1 MKDTRLNI
9 RISKE
14 MKEELKGKAEEY
26 GLSIS
31 AYIMLL
37 LKKGKI
43 QG

>member
-1 MKDTRLNI
+1 MKTEQINI

-14 MKEELKGKAEEY
+14 MKELLKTKAEEH
-26 GLSIS
+26 GLGMS

>member
-9 RISKE
+9 RLTQE
-14 MKEELKGKAEEY
+14 MKDELKEKAEEY
-26 GLSIS
+26 GLTMS

-43 QG
+43 